1 MATVVNH
8 GGLSVKQSNTSC
20 QTCGHTSHCG
30 GNASMTVKD
39 YACDGGEI
47 REVVVCKHC
56 NCSKCKPKEE
66 KITKVI
72 IPNNKRF

>member
-8 GGLSVKQSNTSC
+8 NGMSVKQSNTSC

-30 GNASMTVKD
+30 SNATMNIKD

-47 REVVVCKHC
+47 REVVICKHC
-56 NCSKCKPKEE
+56 NCTKCQKFDSGTPK
-66 KITKVI
+66 
-72 IPNNKRF
+72 NN